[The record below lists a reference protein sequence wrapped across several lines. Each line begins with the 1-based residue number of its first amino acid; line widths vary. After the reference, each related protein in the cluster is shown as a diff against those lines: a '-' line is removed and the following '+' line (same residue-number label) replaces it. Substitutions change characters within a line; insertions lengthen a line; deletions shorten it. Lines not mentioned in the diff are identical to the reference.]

1 MRQKVYKRDH
11 YENIKM
17 FHDLEHPSEFSAY
30 SLDLN
35 RHFGDRC
42 YTKFYKHLIEH
53 QKLDTNY
60 FKKLFEK
67 ENAVKGL
74 KKYDESFDAIKFKKS
89 LKKLEIKEIEYNKK
103 LKNPYYERL
112 LNSNNYLITEYI
124 KKKPK
129 TFKPY
134 YPKVPEVGRY
144 NPSYNF
150 ISKHTYEVFFS
161 KNGLNE
167 INQEKDNIKKSEG
180 KRYSNFIKK
189 IAKKQNLRILRK
201 HFNLTDIVNNKKYI
215 STFPNT
221 PRKIISINKEQENPS
236 FLSNRLNKSNKNE
249 QNIKELFKTTNSILN
264 KIKKNQNHSLKFE
277 NYTSRKSLIR
287 EKPYNTEYNTELPNY
302 YTEKYIKVN
311 IDFNK
316 MSSNKKIKS
325 YFEEL
330 ANKDKNPPLGFYK
343 PKYNSVMHKTRDIY
357 FNKKAPPSSRRRKFK
372 KIIYSYD
379 VPFNYQIAPSL
390 NDRSK
395 NKIEEYYNL
404 KIE

>member
-103 LKNPYYERL
+103 IKNPYYERL
-112 LNSNNYLITEYI
+112 SNSKNFLITEYI

-134 YPKVPEVGRY
+134 YPKVPEDGRY

-150 ISKHTYEVFFS
+150 ISKHTYDIFFF
-161 KNGLNE
+161 L
-167 INQEKDNIKKSEG
+167 IVLI
-180 KRYSNFIKK
+180 
-189 IAKKQNLRILRK
+189 IL
-201 HFNLTDIVNNKKYI
+201 
-215 STFPNT
+215 
-221 PRKIISINKEQENPS
+221 
-236 FLSNRLNKSNKNE
+236 
-249 QNIKELFKTTNSILN
+249 
-264 KIKKNQNHSLKFE
+264 
-277 NYTSRKSLIR
+277 
-287 EKPYNTEYNTELPNY
+287 
-302 YTEKYIKVN
+302 
-311 IDFNK
+311 
-316 MSSNKKIKS
+316 
-325 YFEEL
+325 
-330 ANKDKNPPLGFYK
+330 YK
-343 PKYNSVMHKTRDIY
+343 
-357 FNKKAPPSSRRRKFK
+357 
-372 KIIYSYD
+372 
-379 VPFNYQIAPSL
+379 
-390 NDRSK
+390 
-395 NKIEEYYNL
+395 
-404 KIE
+404 